1 MILFEPSTSEHVS
14 ARTIFDPITAIG
26 PASDCKTYA
35 IGYNNGSILLAS
47 LQPSFTIIHTL
58 MTNQAPSPIN
68 SLTWHASSS
77 KQKSDMLATQTAA
90 GDLRVWSVSKPPT
103 AEAPRVIRVLRRPD
117 PTFLPGRT
125 WITWSKNGRI
135 IQYSETETIAWD
147 VRTKH
152 ISFDLLPVVD
162 GIRAMAAY
170 GATATLFTLGPDHTV
185 QQYDAENNQLV
196 RNVRHVPTTLP
207 PTPPEESRPWT
218 TSESEE
224 DLRSPGA
231 RYQPDRVSLEPSRNR
246 PASPRSQ
253 PRATNTTQPGRVSS
267 RNKDL
272 ISPAVRSELTGTT
285 FSAGNSYYHESQKY
299 TSPSS
304 ARSARKPSRL
314 KQEIIPSPHDRP
326 IDDLFPFIR
335 ARLSDVPYRPPR
347 PDQARMTP
355 YDLRNQMLN
364 TVFGWDEDVW
374 DLIRDELSRH
384 PADSKHAIFLSRW
397 LHEDP
402 DYLNTVLGTT
412 GPVSNTDWMILAL
425 ATLDPQAGDKKTS
438 QVFIEKMLSRGD
450 IHAAV
455 TVLLAIGDKSDAIE
469 VYVSRNQF
477 LEAVLLT
484 CLVTPTDWQRQS
496 HLVRKWGEFVVE
508 KSEQQLA
515 IRCFSCTSEEPTDP
529 WTSPTA
535 QMAVQSA
542 GGMHFPISASQG
554 SISLGEYPD
563 IYEKTMRRRRTLDA
577 PTPVAMPP
585 PEVLPTP
592 VRTAQTSGSRL
603 TPQQSALKLIT
614 SFGPSATQQYKFP
627 GLKSDDHTPTH
638 GATVTPIAES
648 AIDRSALSPGGTGS
662 YRLNNVRSLNN
673 GVSARTPSAYH
684 RQRLPSIGE
693 TPIDVEPPSI
703 SQLLKGK
710 RSQKSLPTPADSGS
724 DKDRVVNDRQNQEPH
739 SAHPAL
745 TLLTPARY
753 EPKVTPQGETP
764 QTALP
769 QTAVKTTYKQRRCSG
784 PDALGAGEEGEK
796 SRGSSR
802 NRKPDGLSIQ
812 MFPVSETSQPSSRL
826 PPTTEYSTTQIDTG
840 TSASE
845 YASPPVTGDSH
856 RNMRSPNPTSKSIEE
871 YISSLQQAQLYS
883 EHPRSRGQ
891 SSSSKN
897 TGSDKRSRHSH
908 HHTSEDLRGRDE
920 RRTIP
925 AAKRSPSSPVPMSP
939 EDVRMFSASAESFD
953 SAFASQ
959 HSSMGRTGTPGSHP
973 GVERR
978 NSRAGKEG
986 RRHHSKSS
994 QGKRK
999 PSSRGVSNSRQSS
1012 PEPSQMSLRSRGRS
1026 ASRLEGSGRRS
1037 PSSPLPMVPSEEDR
1051 NSASDPALRF
1061 VSADRRK
1068 RSTSTKGSHER
1079 STKREHS
1086 PSRRKP
1092 RTRSG
1097 SRQADER
1104 EGVVSRR
1111 SSVSTRDG
1119 KHRRRREASNARS
1132 DTNEKP
1138 MIDPEHGDMTSN
1150 AIQEPG
1156 ERSAVPSLSD
1166 RKKELAA
1173 AELEARRLSL
1183 ARRPSAPNIPLP
1195 GQNSAH
1201 MKSIS
1206 EGVAPPLARAVTED
1220 LLTNRAYGESRTRR
1234 PSTPRA
1240 MQVLPALP
1248 IESMTDASDTNE
1260 TLPSSVYMT
1269 PNPSIHASSP
1279 PPQQPQRSHAE
1290 FEAILAQLPRHPAYD
1305 TKITQSRSSS
1315 KSRDARDSSR
1325 SRHASR
1331 DRSKT
1336 NDHLSPAPAPPPVDI
1351 ALANGNGRPRPP
1363 PILPELQHLA
1373 SPPIPPPAPAGP
1385 YTAPMDFRPSNSQL
1399 DPEYASKIPRPSSS
1413 NTHAR
1418 PSSPPSAGGHRR
1430 GRSGNGNIDS
1440 FAGKFRSLTE
1450 RMRSTSRGRDNISKT
1465 PPVGYENV
1473 GPMPYETDTGVR
1485 AQALMGKVG

>member
-1 MILFEPSTSEHVS
+1 
-14 ARTIFDPITAIG
+14 
-26 PASDCKTYA
+26 
-35 IGYNNGSILLAS
+35 
-47 LQPSFTIIHTL
+47 
-58 MTNQAPSPIN
+58 MTNRAPSPIN
-68 SLTWHASSS
+68 SLSWHASSS
-77 KQKSDMLATQTAA
+77 KQKSDMLATQTAD
-90 GDLRVWSVSKPPT
+90 GDLRVWSVSKPPN

-117 PTFLPGRT
+117 PTFIPGRT
-125 WITWSKNGRI
+125 WISWSKNGRI
-135 IQYSETETIAWD
+135 IQYSETETISWD

-152 ISFDLLPVVD
+152 ISFDPLPVVD
-162 GIRAMAAY
+162 GVRAMAAY
-170 GATATLFTLGPDHTV
+170 GATAALFSLGPDHTV

-207 PTPPEESRPWT
+207 PTPPEENRPWT

-246 PASPRSQ
+246 PASPRSHL
-253 PRATNTTQPGRVSS
+253 RATMTAPPAKQPS

-326 IDDLFPFIR
+326 IDDLFPYIR

-355 YDLRNQMLN
+355 DDLRNQMLN
-364 TVFGWDEDVW
+364 TVFGWDEDIW
-374 DLIRDELSRH
+374 ELIRDELSRH
-384 PADSKHAIFLSRW
+384 PVDSKHAVFLSRW
-397 LHEDP
+397 LDEDP
-402 DYLNTVLGTT
+402 DYLNAVLGTT

-425 ATLDPQAGDKKTS
+425 ATLDSEAGAKKTS

-469 VYVSRNQF
+469 VYVSRNQL

-515 IRCFSCTSEEPTDP
+515 IRCFSCTSVEPTDP

-542 GGMHFPISASQG
+542 GVMHFPMSASSG
-554 SISLGEYPD
+554 SISLGGYPD

-592 VRTAQTSGSRL
+592 IRTAQTSGSRL
-603 TPQQSALKLIT
+603 TAQQSALKLIT

-673 GVSARTPSAYH
+673 AMSARTPSAYH

-724 DKDRVVNDRQNQEPH
+724 DKDRAVKDIQIPEPH

-753 EPKVTPQGETP
+753 DPKATPLGETP

-769 QTAVKTTYKQRRCSG
+769 QTAVKTTYKQRRYSG
-784 PDALGAGEEGEK
+784 PDTLGAGGEGEK

-802 NRKPDGLSIQ
+802 SRKPDGLSIQ
-812 MFPVSETSQPSSRL
+812 MFPVSEISQPSSRL
-826 PPTTEYSTTQIDTG
+826 PPATEYSTTQIDTG

-845 YASPPVTGDSH
+845 YASPPVTGDAS
-856 RNMRSPNPTSKSIEE
+856 RIMRSPNPTGKSIEE

-883 EHPRSRGQ
+883 QHPRSRGQ
-891 SSSSKN
+891 SSSSKH
-897 TGSDKRSRHSH
+897 TGSDKRSRHGH
-908 HHTSEDLRGRDE
+908 HPTSEDIRGRDE

-939 EDVRMFSASAESFD
+939 EDVRMFSASVESFD

-959 HSSMGRTGTPGSHP
+959 QPSMGRTGTPSSHP
-973 GVERR
+973 GGERR
-978 NSRAGKEG
+978 HSRSGKESK
-986 RRHHSKSS
+986 RQHSKSS

-1012 PEPSQMSLRSRGRS
+1012 PEPSQRSLRSRGRS
-1026 ASRLEGSGRRS
+1026 SSRLEGSGRRS

-1051 NSASDPALRF
+1051 NSASDQALRL
-1061 VSADRRK
+1061 VSADRRN
-1068 RSTSTKGSHER
+1068 RSSSTKGSRER
-1079 STKREHS
+1079 STRREHS

-1097 SRQADER
+1097 SRQAEDR
-1104 EGVVSRR
+1104 EGVLSRR

-1132 DTNEKP
+1132 DRNERL
-1138 MIDPEHGDMTSN
+1138 MIDPEHAGMAN
-1150 AIQEPG
+1150 ASAQEPG

-1195 GQNSAH
+1195 GSNALNT
-1201 MKSIS
+1201 KSIS
-1206 EGVAPPLARAVTED
+1206 EGHAQPLVQAVTED
-1220 LLTNRAYGESRTRR
+1220 LLTNRAYGESKTRR

-1240 MQVLPALP
+1240 MQTLPDLP
-1248 IESMTDASDTNE
+1248 TDSLTDASDTNE

-1269 PNPSIHASSP
+1269 PNPSIHATSP
-1279 PPQQPQRSHAE
+1279 PPQYAQRTQAE
-1290 FEAILAQLPRHPAYD
+1290 FEAVLGQLPRHPAYD
-1305 TKITQSRSSS
+1305 RKISQSRSSS

-1325 SRHASR
+1325 SRHTSR

-1336 NDHLSPAPAPPPVDI
+1336 NDILGPVPAPPPLDI
-1351 ALANGNGRPRPP
+1351 AAANGNSPFRPP

-1373 SPPIPPPAPAGP
+1373 SPPIPPPAPQGP
-1385 YTAPMDFRPSNSQL
+1385 YTAPIDYRLNNAQL
-1399 DPEYASKIPRPSSS
+1399 DPDYATKIPRPSSS

-1418 PSSPPSAGGHRR
+1418 PSSPPSVNGHRR
-1430 GRSGNGNIDS
+1430 GRSGNGDVGS

-1450 RMRSTSRGRDNISKT
+1450 RMRSTSRGRDNLSKS
-1465 PPVGYENV
+1465 PPMGYENI

-1485 AQALMGKVG
+1485 AQALLGKVV